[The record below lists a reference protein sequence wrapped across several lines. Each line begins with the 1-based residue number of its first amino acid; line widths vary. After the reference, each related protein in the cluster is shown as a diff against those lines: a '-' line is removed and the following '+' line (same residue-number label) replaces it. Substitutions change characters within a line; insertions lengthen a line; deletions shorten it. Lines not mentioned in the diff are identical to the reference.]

1 MRKMLKSRDFSR
13 NKYASSFS
21 EGVATAVSSIFVGLK
36 KGSHKILPAMILA
49 VAVSA
54 TGATFDF
61 APTFAASGSLS
72 DLDKMELKFFHHTY
86 PKEDQGERL
95 DRLEKMFFG
104 EAKEGPTN
112 ERFNKLKE
120 LVPDLDQVQ
129 APEPATPG
137 KNTNNATAGGGR
149 SSGRGTSNTA
159 SNSSNA
165 AQPDDDRPDEGTAY
179 PAITAIEQRKL
190 GKTFESEPVGDRLAR
205 LEKKVF
211 GHASDSNDFTDRMD
225 RLKSATGVDIA
236 RQAPPGTEWGEDE
249 VDVDYPTPSE
259 NLPRQTVRRPT
270 YSQGED
276 GRSFSGRDLRE
287 DMRRAFGNRYPGS
300 SASGSYGMNGGSAS
314 SGSGSSGSYGFGSG
328 SSSSTGAGVGSG
340 VGLIPNDRS
349 TTAYAP
355 PSSSAGGY
363 PPTAPPIQRSTSS
376 KPLGLNQQVDLLE
389 GQIFGHSYSSDTLPD
404 RVARLEKTIFPSQN
418 VSSNLGLPA
427 RVARLT
433 SVVPISNS
441 GNMISS
447 APAPAPP
454 YSGNQGYPSNQNDPR
469 ARPRGG
475 LSKILN
481 SMGNFVG
488 GGFSVGSYPM
498 NGNLVTD
505 PQTGLYL
512 DRATGNLIDPS
523 TGMVVGRRG
532 VSGYGNVAPGYGN
545 VSPGYGNVSP
555 GYGYRSF
562 NNGFAP
568 SITPYNYGVGGT
580 GIRFGTG
587 YGTGFGTGFG
597 GVGGMWP

>member
-1 MRKMLKSRDFSR
+1 MLKSRDFSR
-13 NKYASSFS
+13 KKCTPSHS
-21 EGVATAVSSIFVGLK
+21 EGVGSAVSNILAGLK
-36 KGSHKILPAMILA
+36 KGSQKLLPAMILT

-54 TGATFDF
+54 GGAAFDF
-61 APTFAASGSLS
+61 APTFLLSPALAASGSLT

-104 EAKEGPTN
+104 EAKEGPPN
-112 ERFNKLKE
+112 ERFSKLKE

-129 APEPATPG
+129 AKEPAAAESSSRS
-137 KNTNNATAGGGR
+137 ATAGGGR
-149 SSGRGTSNTA
+149 SSGRGSA
-159 SNSSNA
+159 GQSQSPEVA
-165 AQPDDDRPDEGTAY
+165 DDRPDEGTAY

-190 GKTFESEPVGDRLAR
+190 GKTFESEPVGSRLAR

-211 GHASDSNDFTDRMD
+211 GQSSNSNDYTDRMD

-236 RQAPPGTEWGEDE
+236 RQAPPGTEWGDDE
-249 VDVDYPTPSE
+249 VDVDYPTPSQ

-300 SASGSYGMNGGSAS
+300 SASGSYGMTGGSAT
-314 SGSGSSGSYGFGSG
+314 SGTGSSGSYGFGS
-328 SSSSTGAGVGSG
+328 SSSSGSGVGAG

-363 PPTAPPIQRSTSS
+363 PPTAPPIQRSAAS
-376 KPLGLNQQVDLLE
+376 KPMGLNQQVDLLE

-418 VSSNLGLPA
+418 ISKNLGLPA
-427 RVARLT
+427 RVFRLT
-433 SVVPISNS
+433 SVVAISNS

-454 YSGNQGYPSNQNDPR
+454 YNSNQGYPSNQNDPR
-469 ARPRGG
+469 NRPRGG

-532 VSGYGNVAPGYGN
+532 AS
-545 VSPGYGNVSP
+545 SYGNVSP